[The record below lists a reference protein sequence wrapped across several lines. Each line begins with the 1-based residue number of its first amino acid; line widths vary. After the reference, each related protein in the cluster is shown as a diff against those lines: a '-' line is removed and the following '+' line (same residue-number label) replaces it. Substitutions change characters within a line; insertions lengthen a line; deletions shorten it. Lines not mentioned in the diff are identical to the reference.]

1 MADTEHEFAPE
12 DVGLNSERLDYI
24 PDYFDKAYVK
34 DGKLPCMATLVS
46 RNGQIVHEAYRGKTH
61 LEGGSPIGPD
71 TIFRIYSMTKPI
83 TSVAAMMLHD
93 EGILRLDHEISRY
106 IPEFADTQVWDGG
119 DLKDYKTRAPDRP
132 MTVRD
137 AFTHTTGVT
146 YGFLFQHEV
155 DALYRAEKIG
165 NLGEGEGE
173 TLGEMCARIA
183 KLPLVFSP
191 GERWNYGHS
200 TDILGR
206 VVEVASGMSLDVFF
220 RERIFEPL
228 GMVDTDFF
236 VPESKLDRLMACYA
250 KNPITGEVTM
260 SDGAGADSK
269 AYKTQPKLL
278 NAGGGLVSTL
288 RDYHRFCLMLLQ
300 GGSLE
305 GTRLLSP
312 KTVEFMR
319 MNHLPG
325 GKTIKEM
332 GDQTFSEAR
341 MEGNGFGLGGS
352 TVVDVAETLTPGSVG
367 SFSWGGLANTFFWID
382 PVEEMIAIQATQMIP
397 TGCYPIRP
405 QFQQLV
411 YAAVDW

>member
-1 MADTEHEFAPE
+1 MADTGHDFAAE
-12 DVGLNSERLDYI
+12 DVGLNAERLDYI
-24 PDYFDKAYVK
+24 PDYFEKAYIA
-34 DGKLPCMATLVS
+34 DGKLPCMATMVS
-46 RNGQIVHEAYRGKTH
+46 RNGQVVHEAYRGKTH
-61 LEGGSPIGPD
+61 LQGGAAIDED

-93 EGILRLDHEISRY
+93 EGVIRLDHEIARY
-106 IPEFADTQVWDGG
+106 IPEFADTEVWVGG
-119 DLKDYKTRAPDRP
+119 DLLNYETRKPDRP

-146 YGFLFQHEV
+146 YGFLMQHEV
-155 DALYRAEKIG
+155 DALYRREKIG
-165 NLGEGEGE
+165 LLGEGGGE
-173 TLGEMCARIA
+173 TLGAMCARIA
-183 KLPLVFSP
+183 KLPLLFSP
-191 GERWNYGHS
+191 GDRWNYGHS

-206 VVEVASGMSLDVFF
+206 VVEVASGMTLDQFF
-220 RERIFEPL
+220 RERIFGPL
-228 GMVDTDFF
+228 GMVDTDFY
-236 VPESKLDRLMACYA
+236 VPADKLDRLMACYA

-260 SDGAGADSK
+260 SDGAGKDSK
-269 AYKTQPKLL
+269 AYTTQPKLL

-305 GTRLLSP
+305 GARLLSP

-325 GKTIKEM
+325 GKPIKEM
-332 GDQTFSEAR
+332 GDKTFSEAR

-352 TVVDVAETLTPGSVG
+352 TVTNVADTLTPGSVG
-367 SFSWGGLANTFFWID
+367 TFSWGGLANTFFWID
-382 PVEEMIAIQATQMIP
+382 YEEELIAIQATQMIP

-411 YAAVDW
+411 YAAIDW

>member
-1 MADTEHEFAPE
+1 MADTEHDMAPE
-12 DVGLNSERLDYI
+12 DVGLNSARLDHI
-24 PDYFDKAYVK
+24 ADYFDEAYIAN
-34 DGKLPCMATLVS
+34 GKLPCMATMVS
-46 RNGQIVHEAYRGKTH
+46 RNGQIVHESYRGKTH
-61 LEGGSPIGPD
+61 LEGGSAIGPD

-93 EGILRLDHEISRY
+93 EGVIRLDHEIARY
-106 IPEFADTQVWDGG
+106 IPEFADTEVWAGG
-119 DLKDYKTRAPDRP
+119 DLINYETRKPDRP

-146 YGFLFQHEV
+146 YGFLMQHEV
-155 DALYRAEKIG
+155 DALYRREKIG
-165 NLGEGEGE
+165 MLGEGGGE

-183 KLPLVFSP
+183 KLPLLFSP
-191 GERWNYGHS
+191 GTQWNYGHS

-206 VVEVASGMSLDVFF
+206 VVEVASGMSLDEFF
-220 RERIFEPL
+220 RTRIFEPL
-228 GMVDTDFF
+228 GMTDTGFF
-236 VPESKLDRLMACYA
+236 VPEDKLDRLMACYA

-260 SDGAGADSK
+260 SDGAGGASK
-269 AYKTQPKLL
+269 AYKAQPKLL

-288 RDYHRFCLMLLQ
+288 NDYHKFCLMLLQ
-300 GGSLE
+300 GGSLN
-305 GTRLLSP
+305 GHRLLSP

-319 MNHLPG
+319 MNHLPE

-332 GDQTFSEAR
+332 GDKTFSEAR

-352 TVVDVAETLTPGSVG
+352 TVVNVAETLTPGSIG
-367 SFSWGGLANTFFWID
+367 TFSWGGLANTFFWID
-382 PVEEMIAIQATQMIP
+382 PEEELIAIQATQMIP

-411 YAAVDW
+411 YAAIDW

>member
-1 MADTEHEFAPE
+1 MPDTEREFAPE
-12 DVGLNSERLDYI
+12 DVGLNAARLDHI
-24 PDYFDKAYVK
+24 PDYFDQAYIAT
-34 DGKLPCMATLVS
+34 GKLPCMATMVS
-46 RNGQIVHEAYRGKTH
+46 RNGQIVHEAYRGNTH

-93 EGILRLDHEISRY
+93 EGILRLDHEVARY
-106 IPEFADTQVWDGG
+106 IPEFADVQVWDGG
-119 DLKDYKTRAPDRP
+119 DLKDYKTRAPERA
-132 MTVRD
+132 MTLRD
-137 AFTHTTGVT
+137 AFTHTSGVT
-146 YGFLFQHEV
+146 YGFLMQHEV
-155 DALYRAEKIG
+155 DALYRKDKIG
-165 NLGEGEGE
+165 RPDE
-173 TLGEMCARIA
+173 TLEQMCARIA

-206 VVEVASGMSLDVFF
+206 IVEVASGMSLDVFF
-220 RERIFEPL
+220 RERIFGPL
-228 GMVDTDFF
+228 GMNDTDFF
-236 VPESKLDRLMACYA
+236 VPESKLDRLMACYS
-250 KNPITGEVTM
+250 KSPITGEVALT
-260 SDGAGADSK
+260 DGAGADSK
-269 AYKTQPKLL
+269 TYKTQPTLL

-325 GKTIKEM
+325 GRTIKEM

-341 MEGNGFGLGGS
+341 MDGNGFGLGGS
-352 TVVDVAETLTPGSVG
+352 TVVDVAETLTPGSIG
-367 SFSWGGLANTFFWID
+367 TFCWGGLASTVFWID
-382 PVEEMIAIQATQMIP
+382 PVEELIAIQATQMIP

-405 QFQQLV
+405 QYQQLV
-411 YAAVDW
+411 YAAIDW

>member
-1 MADTEHEFAPE
+1 MPDQIVASDAEFSPE
-12 DVGLNSERLDYI
+12 DVGLNSTRLDYL
-24 PDYFDKAYVK
+24 PAYFEQAYL
-34 DGKLPCMATLVS
+34 DSEKLPCMATLVS
-46 RNGQIVHEAYRGKTH
+46 RNGQIVHEAYRGRTH
-61 LEGGSPIGPD
+61 LGFGPQIGSD

-83 TSVAAMMLHD
+83 TSVAAMMLHE
-93 EGILRLDHEISRY
+93 EGKIRLDHEISRY
-106 IPEFADTQVWDGG
+106 IPEFADTEVWDGG
-119 DLKDYKTRAPDRP
+119 DLKSYQTRKPDRP
-132 MTVRD
+132 ITVRD
-137 AFTHTTGVT
+137 VFTHTSGVT

-155 DALYRAEKIG
+155 DALYRREKIG
-165 NLGEGEGE
+165 EPTE

-191 GERWNYGHS
+191 GTQWNYGHS
-200 TDILGR
+200 TDLLGR
-206 VVEVASGMSLDVFF
+206 IVEVASGLSLDVFF

-228 GMVDTDFF
+228 KMVDTDFY
-236 VPESKLDRLMACYA
+236 VPEDKLDRLLACYA

-260 SDGAGADSK
+260 SDGAGAESK
-269 AYKTQPKLL
+269 AYREQPKLL

-288 RDYHRFCLMLLQ
+288 KDYHRFCLMLLQ

-305 GTRLLSP
+305 GAHLLSP

-319 MNHLPG
+319 MNHLPE

-332 GDQTFSEAR
+332 GDKTFSEAR

-352 TVVDVAETLTPGSVG
+352 TVVDVAETLTPGSIG
-367 SFSWGGLANTFFWID
+367 TFSWGGLANTFFWID
-382 PVEEMIAIQATQMIP
+382 PEEELIAIQATQMIP

-411 YAAVDW
+411 YAAIDW

>member
-1 MADTEHEFAPE
+1 MADTEHDFAPE
-12 DVGLNSERLDYI
+12 DVGLNAERLAHI
-24 PDYFDKAYVK
+24 PDYFDQAYLK
-34 DGKLPCMATLVS
+34 SGKLPCMATMVS
-46 RNGQIVHEAYRGKTH
+46 RNGQIVHEAYRGNTH
-61 LEGGSPIGPD
+61 LDGGNPINAD

-93 EGILRLDHEISRY
+93 EGIIRLDHEIARY
-106 IPEFADTQVWDGG
+106 IPEFAETEVWDGG
-119 DLKDYKTRAPDRP
+119 DLKDYKTRKPDRA
-132 MTVRD
+132 MTLRD

-155 DALYRAEKIG
+155 DALYRREKIG
-165 NLGEGEGE
+165 SLGDGDTE
-173 TLGEMCARIA
+173 TLESMCARIA

-191 GERWNYGHS
+191 GTQWNYGHS
-200 TDILGR
+200 TDLLGR

-220 RERIFEPL
+220 RERIFGPL
-228 GMVDTDFF
+228 GMTDTDFY
-236 VPESKLDRLMACYA
+236 VPEHKLGRLMACYG
-250 KNPITGEVTM
+250 KNPVTGEVTM
-260 SDGAGADSK
+260 TDGAGADSADYTK
-269 AYKTQPKLL
+269 QPKLL

-332 GDQTFSEAR
+332 GDKTFSEAR
-341 MEGNGFGLGGS
+341 MDGNGFGLGGS
-352 TVVDVAETLTPGSVG
+352 TTVDVAETLTPGSPG
-367 SFSWGGLANTFFWID
+367 TFSWGGLANTFFWID
-382 PVEEMIAIQATQMIP
+382 PVEEIIAIQATQMMP
-397 TGCYPIRP
+397 SGCYPIRP

-411 YAAVDW
+411 YAAIDW

>member
-1 MADTEHEFAPE
+1 MADTGHDFAAE
-12 DVGLNSERLDYI
+12 DVGLNAERLDYI
-24 PDYFDKAYVK
+24 PDYFEKAYIA
-34 DGKLPCMATLVS
+34 DGKLPCMATMVS
-46 RNGQIVHEAYRGKTH
+46 RNGQVVHEAYRGKTH
-61 LEGGSPIGPD
+61 LQGGAAIDED

-93 EGILRLDHEISRY
+93 EGVIRLDHEIARY
-106 IPEFADTQVWDGG
+106 IPEFADTEVWVGG
-119 DLKDYKTRAPDRP
+119 DLLNYETRKPDRP

-146 YGFLFQHEV
+146 YGFLMQHEV
-155 DALYRAEKIG
+155 DALYRREKIG
-165 NLGEGEGE
+165 LLGEGGGE

-183 KLPLVFSP
+183 KLPLLFSP
-191 GERWNYGHS
+191 GDRWNYGHS

-206 VVEVASGMSLDVFF
+206 VVEVASGMTLDQFF
-220 RERIFEPL
+220 RERIFGPL
-228 GMVDTDFF
+228 GMVDTDFY
-236 VPESKLDRLMACYA
+236 VPADKLDRLMACYA

-260 SDGAGADSK
+260 SDGAGKDSK
-269 AYKTQPKLL
+269 AYTTQPKLL

-305 GTRLLSP
+305 GARLLSP

-332 GDQTFSEAR
+332 GDKTFSEAR

-352 TVVDVAETLTPGSVG
+352 TVTNVADTLTPGSVG
-367 SFSWGGLANTFFWID
+367 TFSWGGLANTFFWID
-382 PVEEMIAIQATQMIP
+382 YEEELIAIQATQMIP

-411 YAAVDW
+411 YAAIDW

>member
-12 DVGLNSERLDYI
+12 DVGLNRDRLNYI
-24 PDYFDKAYVK
+24 PDYFDKAYIAT
-34 DGKLPCMATLVS
+34 GKLPCMATMVS
-46 RNGQIVHEAYRGKTH
+46 RNGQIVHEAYRGNTH

-93 EGILRLDHEISRY
+93 EGILRLDHEVARY
-106 IPEFADTQVWDGG
+106 IPEFADVQVWDGG
-119 DLKDYKTRAPDRP
+119 DLKDYKTRAPERA
-132 MTVRD
+132 MTLRD
-137 AFTHTTGVT
+137 AFTHTSGVT
-146 YGFLFQHEV
+146 YGFLMQHEV
-155 DALYRAEKIG
+155 DALYRKDKIG
-165 NLGEGEGE
+165 RPDE
-173 TLGEMCARIA
+173 TLEQMCARIA

-206 VVEVASGMSLDVFF
+206 IVEVASGMSLDVFF
-220 RERIFEPL
+220 RERIFGPL
-228 GMVDTDFF
+228 GMNDTDFF
-236 VPESKLDRLMACYA
+236 VPESKLDRLMACYS
-250 KNPITGEVTM
+250 KSPITGEVALT
-260 SDGAGADSK
+260 DGAGADSK
-269 AYKTQPKLL
+269 TYKPQPTLL

-325 GKTIKEM
+325 GRTIKEM

-341 MEGNGFGLGGS
+341 MDGNGFGLGGS
-352 TVVDVAETLTPGSVG
+352 TVVDVAETLTPGSPG
-367 SFSWGGLANTFFWID
+367 TFSWGGLANTFFWID
-382 PVEEMIAIQATQMIP
+382 PVEELIAIQATQMIP
-397 TGCYPIRP
+397 SGCYPIRP

-411 YAAVDW
+411 YAAIDW

>member
-1 MADTEHEFAPE
+1 MAPE
-12 DVGLNSERLDYI
+12 DVGLNSERLDFI
-24 PDYFDKAYVK
+24 PDYFDKAYLQTS
-34 DGKLPCMATLVS
+34 KLPCMATMVS
-46 RNGQIVHEAYRGKTH
+46 RNGQIVHEAYRGNTH
-61 LEGGSPIGPD
+61 LEGGSPISAD

-93 EGILRLDHEISRY
+93 EGVIRLDHEISRY
-106 IPEFADTQVWDGG
+106 IPEFKDVGVWDGG
-119 DLKDYKTRAPDRP
+119 DLKDYKTRKPDRE

-137 AFTHTTGVT
+137 AFTHTTGLT

-155 DALYRAEKIG
+155 DALYRREMERAPKDITLEQFCT
-165 NLGEGEGE
+165 NLAG
-173 TLGEMCARIA
+173 
-183 KLPLVFSP
+183 LPLVFSP
-191 GERWNYGHS
+191 GDQWNYGHS
-200 TDILGR
+200 TDVLGR
-206 VVEVASGMSLDVFF
+206 VVEVASGMTLDVFF
-220 RERIFEPL
+220 RERIFKPL

-236 VPESKLDRLMACYA
+236 VPEDKLSRLMACYA
-250 KNPITGEVTM
+250 KNPITGEVTL
-260 SDGAGADSK
+260 SDGAATESK
-269 AYKTQPKLL
+269 AYKTQPSML

-305 GTRLLSP
+305 GQRLLSP

-325 GKTIKEM
+325 GQTIKQM
-332 GDQTFSEAR
+332 GDKTFSEAR

-352 TVVDVAETLTPGSVG
+352 TVVDVAETLTPGSIG
-367 SFSWGGLANTFFWID
+367 TFSWGGLANTFFWID
-382 PVEEMIAIQATQMIP
+382 PVEELIAIQATQMIP

-411 YAAVDW
+411 YAAIDW

>member
-1 MADTEHEFAPE
+1 MADTEHELAPE
-12 DVGLNSERLDYI
+12 DVGLNRERLDFI
-24 PDYFDKAYVK
+24 PDYFDKAYVA
-34 DGKLPCMATLVS
+34 DGKLPCMATMVS
-46 RNGQIVHEAYRGKTH
+46 RNGQIVHEAYRGNTQ

-93 EGILRLDHEISRY
+93 EGVIRLDHEISRY
-106 IPEFADTQVWDGG
+106 IPEFADVEVWDGG
-119 DLKDYKTRAPDRP
+119 DLKNYKTRKPDRP

-155 DALYRAEKIG
+155 DALYRGAKIG
-165 NLGEGEGE
+165 NLGEGDGE

-183 KLPLVFSP
+183 TLPLVFSP

-236 VPESKLDRLMACYA
+236 VPEAKLDRLMACYA

-288 RDYHRFCLMLLQ
+288 NDYHRFCLMLLH

-352 TVVDVAETLTPGSVG
+352 TVVDVAETLTPGSPG
-367 SFSWGGLANTFFWID
+367 TFSWGGLANTFFWID
-382 PVEEMIAIQATQMIP
+382 PVEELIAIQATQMIP

-411 YAAVDW
+411 YAAIDW

>member
-1 MADTEHEFAPE
+1 MADTEHEFAAE
-12 DVGLNSERLDYI
+12 DVGLNQQRLDFI
-24 PDYFDKAYVK
+24 PDYFDKAYLAS
-34 DGKLPCMATLVS
+34 GKLPCMATMVS
-46 RNGQIVHEAYRGKTH
+46 RNGQIVHEAYRGTTE
-61 LEGGSPIGPD
+61 LEGGSPIVAD

-93 EGILRLDHEISRY
+93 EGIIRLDHELSRY
-106 IPEFADTQVWDGG
+106 IPEFAEAEVWDGG
-119 DLKDYKTRAPDRP
+119 DLKDYKTRKPDRP
-132 MTVRD
+132 VTVRD

-146 YGFLFQHEV
+146 YGFLMQHEV
-155 DALYRAEKIG
+155 DALYRREKIG
-165 NLGEGEGE
+165 ADGE

-200 TDILGR
+200 TDLLGR
-206 VVEVASGMSLDVFF
+206 VVEVASGQTLDVFF

-236 VPESKLDRLMACYA
+236 VPEAKLDRLMACYA
-250 KNPITGEVTM
+250 KDPVTGKVTM
-260 SDGAGADSK
+260 SDPAGAASK

-305 GTRLLSP
+305 GARLLSP
-312 KTVEFMR
+312 KTIEFMR

-352 TVVDVAETLTPGSVG
+352 TVVDVAETMTPGSIG
-367 SFSWGGLANTFFWID
+367 TFSWGGLANTFFWID
-382 PVEEMIAIQATQMIP
+382 PVEELIAIQATQMIP
-397 TGCYPIRP
+397 SGCYPLRP

-411 YAAVDW
+411 YASIDW

>member
-1 MADTEHEFAPE
+1 MADTDYEFAPE
-12 DVGLNSERLDYI
+12 DVGLNAARLDRI
-24 PDYFDKAYVK
+24 PAYFEESYLAP
-34 DGKLPCMATLVS
+34 GKLPCMATMVS
-46 RNGQIVHEAYRGKTH
+46 RNGQIVHEAYRGTSE
-61 LEGGSPIGPD
+61 LGGGNPID
-71 TIFRIYSMTKPI
+71 ADSIFRIYSMTKPI

-93 EGILRLDHEISRY
+93 EGVIRLDHEISRF
-106 IPEFADTQVWDGG
+106 IPEFAETEVWDGG
-119 DLKDYKTRAPDRP
+119 DLKDYKTRKPERP

-146 YGFLFQHEV
+146 YGFLMQHEV
-155 DALYRAEKIG
+155 DALYRREKIG
-165 NLGEGEGE
+165 LIGQGEGE

-191 GERWNYGHS
+191 GTRWNYGHS

-236 VPESKLDRLMACYA
+236 VPKAKLDRLVACYA
-250 KNPITGEVTM
+250 KDPITGEVSM
-260 SDGAGADSK
+260 SDPAGAGSK
-269 AYKTQPKLL
+269 AYTSQPKLL

-305 GTRLLSP
+305 GARLLSP

-332 GDQTFSEAR
+332 GDKTFSEAR

-352 TVVDVAETLTPGSVG
+352 TVVDVAETMTPGSIG
-367 SFSWGGLANTFFWID
+367 TFSWGGLANTFFWID
-382 PVEEMIAIQATQMIP
+382 PVEEIIAIQATQMIP
-397 TGCYPIRP
+397 SGCYPVRP

-411 YAAVDW
+411 YAALDW

>member
-1 MADTEHEFAPE
+1 
-12 DVGLNSERLDYI
+12 
-24 PDYFDKAYVK
+24 
-34 DGKLPCMATLVS
+34 
-46 RNGQIVHEAYRGKTH
+46 
-61 LEGGSPIGPD
+61 
-71 TIFRIYSMTKPI
+71 
-83 TSVAAMMLHD
+83 VA
-93 EGILRLDHEISRY
+93 RY
-106 IPEFADTQVWDGG
+106 IPEFAETEVWDGG
-119 DLKDYKTRAPDRP
+119 DLKDYKTRKPDRP
-132 MTVRD
+132 MTLRD

-165 NLGEGEGE
+165 NLGQGDGE

-191 GERWNYGHS
+191 GDRWNYGHS

-228 GMVDTDFF
+228 GMVDTDFY
-236 VPESKLDRLMACYA
+236 VPESKIDRLVACYA
-250 KNPITGEVTM
+250 KNPVNGEVTL
-260 SDGAGADSK
+260 SDGAGTDSK
-269 AYKTQPKLL
+269 AYTTQPKLL

-305 GTRLLSP
+305 GARLLSP

-325 GKTIKEM
+325 GKTIKDM

-352 TVVDVAETLTPGSVG
+352 TVVNVAETLTPGSPG
-367 SFSWGGLANTFFWID
+367 TFSWGGLANTFFWID
-382 PVEEMIAIQATQMIP
+382 PVEELIAIQATQMIP
-397 TGCYPIRP
+397 SGCYPIRP
-405 QFQQLV
+405 QFQHLV
-411 YAAVDW
+411 YAAIDW